1 MWYGRK
7 KKKQFISPSHMNWAC
22 ANFLQLT
29 PASPPLGFGC
39 LWIVRTSF
47 LFLLTFPGECSHLLS
62 HQGAMNSLS
71 SSSLWLTAPGY
82 SLFRGAC
89 AAGITVLLQTQP
101 NLWAPDGLLCPHSEP
116 CKHGINIVDA
126 KNLCMTRP
134 WTAQSPTSKP
144 FHWQYDEPW
153 SYYCLGTWIW
163 DHENTKKG
171 AIQGGWRLWEG

>member
-1 MWYGRK
+1 MKMWWVRHFTLSSGLPF
-7 KKKQFISPSHMNWAC
+7 QGTLVAMFVAC
-22 ANFLQLT
+22 SLNR
-29 PASPPLGFGC
+29 C
-39 LWIVRTSF
+39 L
-47 LFLLTFPGECSHLLS
+47 
-62 HQGAMNSLS
+62 SLS

-101 NLWAPDGLLCPHSEP
+101 NLWAPDGLSCPHSEP

-171 AIQGGWRLWEG
+171 AIQGGWRLREGQILSTWSKKGPVLLDLEMETEPRLWEIIL